1 MAKKIWMLKIYKAFG
16 GRTADR
22 LWSNTYDI
30 ATEED
35 ITSPAW
41 LPLINVI
48 ATREVLVHS
57 TNCHMMRA
65 VLSTLDEENPQQPK
79 ALRVVELQGVGQ
91 RGIPADQI
99 QLPLDMA
106 LKVKKAVAYG
116 RSGTL
121 FYRGVLHSG
130 DVTVG
135 AGGIATLKAPMDGN
149 LQNNITGFMTQI
161 EPQLTALAANIVM
174 RPVITGQ
181 VATVID
187 DSRIVL
193 ELAPSGVSL
202 NKRNHRYFDKAA
214 SDDGVGVGT

>member
-1 MAKKIWMLKIYKAFG
+1 MANKIWTLKIYKAYG

-30 ATEED
+30 STEEEV
-35 ITSPAW
+35 TSPAW
-41 LPLINVI
+41 LPLIDVI
-48 ATREVLVHS
+48 ATREVLLHS

-65 VLSTLDEENPQQPK
+65 VLSTLSQENPQQPET
-79 ALRVVELQGVGQ
+79 LRVVELQGVGQ
-91 RGIPADQI
+91 RGIPGGEI
-99 QLPLDMA
+99 QLPLDIA
-106 LKVKKAVAYG
+106 LKVKKTVAYG

-130 DVTVG
+130 DVEVG

-149 LQNNITGFMTQI
+149 LQNNITGFIAQIDTQ
-161 EPQLTALAANIVM
+161 LAALGANIVM

-181 VATVID
+181 VTPILD
-187 DSRIVL
+187 DSRIVQA
-193 ELAPSGVSL
+193 LAPSGVSL